1 MFYEAVPTNTWY
13 NPLYNNGAAG
23 TGSFIY
29 SIAGTATPGSASLR
43 SRTARRTFLISC
55 ITLQN
60 IYALT
65 PKFKNEY
72 TWNVNVQ
79 VAQQL
84 AKNDSLTLGY
94 IMTNGR
100 NMQFLRN
107 SNLINPTGVLADGR
121 PVFNS
126 TRECCD
132 TALSTVQQ
140 HHTDRYGIELL
151 LQRAD
156 LDL

>member
-1 MFYEAVPTNTWY
+1 MVLRVRVPLSTVF
-13 NPLYNNGAAG
+13 G
-23 TGSFIY
+23 
-29 SIAGTATPGSASLR
+29 GTATPGICQP
-43 SRTARRTFLISC
+43 TFPNSPGNVPISC
-55 ITLQN
+55 ITLQS

-72 TWNVNVQ
+72 TWNANVQ

-100 NMQFLRN
+100 NLQFLRN

-121 PVFNS
+121 PIFNTTPS
-126 TRECCD
+126 
-132 TALSTVQQ
+132 
-140 HHTDRYGIELL
+140 
-151 LQRAD
+151 
-156 LDL
+156 